1 MKIKTLY
8 KDIGFHSLFTT
19 SQPKLN
25 KSVPFGYLSA
35 GRSFA
40 PADTSGANVCP
51 YSTPECREFC
61 LTYSGQGGIGLDS
74 NRLNPA
80 QRARINR
87 TRLYYADPDRFWAV
101 FNHEMHRHVKR
112 SRKLGLTP
120 DFRPNVYSDLLW
132 ERIDHPMS
140 RLTGSVSMFHVW
152 PMVEFHDYTKIPY
165 RYRPNEA
172 LPPNYHLTMSLSESN
187 DMECAVALQNGRNVA
202 VVFRDG
208 LPDTFAGYPVI
219 DGDKHDLRF
228 LDSAPCIVGLRV
240 KGHKAKKA
248 VSSFFRC
255 KAEPWFRITPQT
267 TLLQS

>member
-1 MKIKTLY
+1 M
-8 KDIGFHSLFTT
+8 
-19 SQPKLN
+19 
-25 KSVPFGYLSA
+25 
-35 GRSFA
+35 A

-51 YSTPECREFC
+51 YATPECKRFC

-74 NRLNPA
+74 NNMNQV

-87 TRLYYADPDRFWAV
+87 TRLYYADPERFWAI
-101 FNHEMHRHVKR
+101 FDREMLRHVKR
-112 SRKLGLTP
+112 SAKLGLTP

-132 ERIDHPMS
+132 ERIAHPMS
-140 RLTGSVSMFHVW
+140 RLTGESTMFEVW

-165 RYRPNEA
+165 HYRPNEA

-202 VVFRDG
+202 AVFRDG

-228 LDSAPCIVGLRV
+228 LDVGPCVVGLRV
-240 KGHKAKKA
+240 KGHKARK
-248 VSSFFRC
+248 SDSPFFRS
-255 KAEPWFRITPQT
+255 KEMPWLQITPQT
-267 TLLQS
+267 TLVLP